1 MTKRCQVPDGMY
13 WTEANMNI
21 SELLKKTEEYLNGDF
36 SEHNKSLASMFLTEL
51 IKIEEDDSYIVP
63 SNVMRKIM
71 DSFDFSTKYWKKYF
85 TQYWDSNLEKLEAP
99 FK

>member
-1 MTKRCQVPDGMY
+1 MPP
-13 WTEANMNI
+13 
-21 SELLKKTEEYLNGDF
+21 
-36 SEHNKSLASMFLTEL
+36 TEL

-63 SNVMRKIM
+63 SNVMRNIM
-71 DSFDFSTKYWKKYF
+71 DSFDFSTEYWKKYF